1 MFAGLRWDALCDE
14 LLNGNVGRLDQA
26 QQDAVS
32 SIAASD
38 PIAHF
43 AAVAGFPPATVAL
56 ALIADLIDDR
66 LAQRFVKQAFKGLP
80 VADWAHLR
88 LWGQT
93 PSRGFFAR
101 WGAR

>member
-14 LLNGNVGRLDQA
+14 LLAGNVGSLKKA
-26 QQDAVS
+26 QQDAVAELS
-32 SIAASD
+32 ALE

-43 AAVAGFPPATVAL
+43 AADTDLPPATVVL

-66 LAQRFVKQAFKGLP
+66 LARRFVKQAFRGLP

-88 LWGQT
+88 LWDQS
-93 PSRGFFAR
+93 PSRGLFAR
-101 WGAR
+101 WGA